1 MSEQVPPPSGKEIGS
16 LHRGLTS
23 GRAVRFLAVEARA
36 LANQI
41 RTVHALEGEAA
52 RLAAELV
59 VANALMSAWIKGSER
74 ITLQMQGQQPRF
86 SFAADVDAEGG
97 VRARFTPGAVEA
109 REEGLQGLLM
119 AIKADEQRELY
130 RGMTELSDES
140 VQAALAK
147 HLGQSDQ
154 VDVLVRIRAEL
165 DEAGRVR
172 SAAGMVLE
180 RLPEEPHQPSISS
193 DDFTAI
199 HGSLVE
205 QPVSDL
211 MVALAFGKISGQP
224 IELLENRTLQWRCGC
239 SQRRIEAVLASLG
252 PGQLRQMHDEDGQA
266 EVVCHF
272 CQIAYRVPGNRL
284 LEMAAA
290 AER

>member
-1 MSEQVPPPSGKEIGS
+1 MSEQGPPPADKEIGS

-36 LANQI
+36 LGNHI
-41 RTVHALEGEAA
+41 RSIHGLHGEAA

-74 ITLQMQGQQPRF
+74 ITLQMQGQEPRF

-97 VRARFTPGAVEA
+97 VRARFTPDTVTA
-109 REEGLQGLLM
+109 RSQGLRGLLM

-140 VQAALAK
+140 VQVALAK

-154 VDVLVRIRAEL
+154 VDVLVRIGAEL
-165 DEAGRVR
+165 DDAGMVR

-180 RLPEEPHQPSISS
+180 RLPEEPHQPSITRA
-193 DDFTAI
+193 DFAAT
-199 HGSLVE
+199 HGSLVA
-205 QPVSDL
+205 QPVGDL

-239 SQRRIEAVLASLG
+239 SQARIEAVLASLG
-252 PGQLRQMHDEDGQA
+252 PAQLRLMHDEDGQA
-266 EVVCHF
+266 EVTCHF
-272 CQIAYRVPGNRL
+272 CQIAYRVPGARL
-284 LEMAAA
+284 LELAGA
-290 AER
+290 